1 MKKEYKELETEL
13 VHFDYGTEV
22 NTCELVEC
30 FHEAPCPFGCRI
42 DGTPICICDNGSV
55 ILPPCKADI
64 IHVSG

>member
-22 NTCELVEC
+22 NTCMEVEC
-30 FHEAPCPFGCRI
+30 CHKGY
-42 DGTPICICDNGSV
+42 GICICDTGSV
-55 ILPPCKADI
+55 ILPPCREDI

>member
-22 NTCELVEC
+22 NTCEAVEC
-30 FHEAPCPFGCRI
+30 CHKAHGICMEVA
-42 DGTPICICDNGSV
+42 ICICHNGSV
-55 ILPPCKADI
+55 ILPPCRADI

>member
-22 NTCELVEC
+22 NTCELVGC
-30 FHEAPCPFGCRI
+30 LVHEAPPPGCRI
-42 DGTPICICDNGSV
+42 DGIPICICDNGSV
-55 ILPPCKADI
+55 ILPPCRADI